1 MKIELTI
8 PTSLNEIKLA
18 QYQKF
23 LSIVKDNEESEFLQQ
38 KMVQIFCGIDLK
50 DVASIRYK
58 DVVEINQNINNLFTK
73 ENKFIQRF
81 KMGGVEFGFIPNL
94 DEMSTGEYMDLDAY
108 ITDWETMHNAMA
120 VLYRPITNKL
130 GTKYNIEEYKGSVT
144 YADVMRH
151 APLDVV
157 LGAMVFFLQFRE
169 RLIKQYDKLFGEE
182 SGSAEY
188 SEQAQFGKRWGWY
201 SSIYA
206 LAQGNVGRFDEV
218 SKLPIHQSL
227 TYLSFEKE
235 KTDIE
240 MKLINKRS

>member
-94 DEMSTGEYMDLDAY
+94 DEMSTGEYMDLDNY
-108 ITDWETMHNAMA
+108 ITDWNTMHNAMA

-157 LGAMVFFLQFRE
+157 LGAMVFFYNLGNDLLSSTINYLEKNQEVQNILNKHNSENGGDGIQVSMLLLKETLEDLMKFPSY
-169 RLIKQYDKLFGEE
+169 QYTK
-182 SGSAEY
+182 
-188 SEQAQFGKRWGWY
+188 
-201 SSIYA
+201 
-206 LAQGNVGRFDEV
+206 V
-218 SKLPIHQSL
+218 
-227 TYLSFEKE
+227 
-235 KTDIE
+235 
-240 MKLINKRS
+240 

>member
-8 PTSLNEIKLA
+8 PTTLNDIKLA

-50 DVASIRYK
+50 DVAQIRYK
-58 DVVEINQNINNLFTK
+58 DVAEINTSINTLFSK
-73 ENKFIQRF
+73 ENHLIQRF

-94 DEMSTGEYMDLDAY
+94 DEMSTGEYMDLDTY
-108 ITDWETMHNAMA
+108 ITDWDTMHNAMA

-130 GTKYNIEEYKGSVT
+130 GNKYQIEEYKGSIT

-157 LGAMVFFLQFRE
+157 FGAMVFFYNLGNDLLKSTVNYLETNQE
-169 RLIKQYDKLFGEE
+169 VQNILNKHNLE
-182 SGSAEY
+182 
-188 SEQAQFGKRWGWY
+188 
-201 SSIYA
+201 
-206 LAQGNVGRFDEV
+206 NVGDGIQV
-218 SKLPIHQSL
+218 SMLSLKETLEDLMKFPSYQSP
-227 TYLSFEKE
+227 KV
-235 KTDIE
+235 
-240 MKLINKRS
+240 

>member
-157 LGAMVFFLQFRE
+157 LGAMVFFYNLGNDLLSSTINYLEKNQEVQNILNKHNSENGGDGIQVSMLLLKETLEDLMKFPSY
-169 RLIKQYDKLFGEE
+169 QYTK
-182 SGSAEY
+182 
-188 SEQAQFGKRWGWY
+188 
-201 SSIYA
+201 
-206 LAQGNVGRFDEV
+206 V
-218 SKLPIHQSL
+218 
-227 TYLSFEKE
+227 
-235 KTDIE
+235 
-240 MKLINKRS
+240 

>member
-1 MKIELTI
+1 MKVELTI

-23 LSIVKDNEESEFLQQ
+23 LSIAKDNDESEFLQQ

-58 DVVEINQNINNLFTK
+58 DVAEITVNINNLFSK

-94 DEMSTGEYMDLDAY
+94 DEMSTGEYMDLDNY
-108 ITDWETMHNAMA
+108 ITDWDTMHNAMA

-130 GTKYNIEEYKGSVT
+130 GDKYNIEEYKGSIT

-157 LGAMVFFLQFRE
+157 LGAMVFFYNLGNDLLKYMQDYSKQLE
-169 RLIKQYDKLFGEE
+169 SKIKKKPTSTKNGDGT
-182 SGSAEY
+182 
-188 SEQAQFGKRWGWY
+188 
-201 SSIYA
+201 
-206 LAQGNVGRFDEV
+206 LA
-218 SKLPIHQSL
+218 
-227 TYLSFEKE
+227 
-235 KTDIE
+235 
-240 MKLINKRS
+240 

>member
-8 PTSLNEIKLA
+8 PTTLNDIKLA

-50 DVASIRYK
+50 DVAQIRYK
-58 DVVEINQNINNLFTK
+58 DVAEINTSINTLFSKENNL
-73 ENKFIQRF
+73 IQRF

-94 DEMSTGEYMDLDAY
+94 DEMSTGEYMDLDTY
-108 ITDWETMHNAMA
+108 ITDWDTMHNAMA

-130 GTKYNIEEYKGSVT
+130 GNKYQIEEYKGSIT

-157 LGAMVFFLQFRE
+157 FGAMVFFYNLGNDLLKSTVNYLETNQE
-169 RLIKQYDKLFGEE
+169 VQNILNKHNLE
-182 SGSAEY
+182 
-188 SEQAQFGKRWGWY
+188 
-201 SSIYA
+201 
-206 LAQGNVGRFDEV
+206 NVGDGIQV
-218 SKLPIHQSL
+218 SMLSLKETLEDLMKFPSYQSL
-227 TYLSFEKE
+227 KV
-235 KTDIE
+235 
-240 MKLINKRS
+240 

>member
-1 MKIELTI
+1 MKVELTI
-8 PTSLNEIKLA
+8 PTSLSEIKLA

-23 LSIVKDNEESEFLQQ
+23 LSIAKDNEESEFLQQ

-58 DVVEINQNINNLFTK
+58 DVAEITLNINNLFTK

-94 DEMSTGEYMDLDAY
+94 DEMSTGEYMDLDNY
-108 ITDWETMHNAMA
+108 ITDWDTMHNAMA

-130 GTKYNIEEYKGSVT
+130 GDKYNIEEYKGSIT

-157 LGAMVFFLQFRE
+157 LGAMVFFYNLGNDLLSSTINYLEQNKE
-169 RLIKQYDKLFGEE
+169 VQNILNKHN
-182 SGSAEY
+182 
-188 SEQAQFGKRWGWY
+188 SE
-201 SSIYA
+201 
-206 LAQGNVGRFDEV
+206 NVGGGIQV
-218 SKLPIHQSL
+218 SMLL
-227 TYLSFEKE
+227 LKE
-235 KTDIE
+235 TLEDL
-240 MKLINKRS
+240 MKFPSYQYTKV

>member
-94 DEMSTGEYMDLDAY
+94 DDMSTGEYMDLDAY
-108 ITDWETMHNAMA
+108 ITDWDTMHNAMA

-157 LGAMVFFLQFRE
+157 LGAMVFFYNLGNDLLSSTINYLEKNQE
-169 RLIKQYDKLFGEE
+169 VQNILNKHN
-182 SGSAEY
+182 
-188 SEQAQFGKRWGWY
+188 SE
-201 SSIYA
+201 
-206 LAQGNVGRFDEV
+206 NVGDGIQV
-218 SKLPIHQSL
+218 SMLL
-227 TYLSFEKE
+227 LKE
-235 KTDIE
+235 TLEDL
-240 MKLINKRS
+240 MKFPSYQYTKV

>member
-8 PTSLNEIKLA
+8 PTTLNDIKLA

-23 LSIVKDNEESEFLQQ
+23 LKVVEQNEEGEFVQQ
-38 KMVQIFCGIDLK
+38 KMVQLFCGIDLK

-58 DVVEINQNINNLFTK
+58 DVAEITANINNLFTK
-73 ENKFIQRF
+73 ENNLIQRF

-94 DEMSTGEYMDLDAY
+94 DEMTTGEYMDLDSY

-130 GTKYNIEEYKGSVT
+130 GNKYQIEEYKGSLT

-157 LGAMVFFLQFRE
+157 LGAMVFFYTLGNDLLKSTINYLEKNQE
-169 RLIKQYDKLFGEE
+169 VQNILTKHNLE
-182 SGSAEY
+182 
-188 SEQAQFGKRWGWY
+188 
-201 SSIYA
+201 
-206 LAQGNVGRFDEV
+206 NVGDGIQV
-218 SKLPIHQSL
+218 SMLLLKETLEDLMKFPSYQSP
-227 TYLSFEKE
+227 KV
-235 KTDIE
+235 
-240 MKLINKRS
+240 

>member
-157 LGAMVFFLQFRE
+157 LGAMVFFYNLGNDLLSSTINYLEKNQEVQNILNKHNSENDGDGTHLFFISVKEMLEDLMKFRDYPFT
-169 RLIKQYDKLFGEE
+169 K
-182 SGSAEY
+182 
-188 SEQAQFGKRWGWY
+188 
-201 SSIYA
+201 
-206 LAQGNVGRFDEV
+206 V
-218 SKLPIHQSL
+218 
-227 TYLSFEKE
+227 
-235 KTDIE
+235 
-240 MKLINKRS
+240 